1 MASFASFVEISRYN
15 LIPLSVTSLCGCPCH
30 ILSNKTLIPTRR
42 TPKLKLNFV
51 FHGSKSVF
59 RVCPT
64 SIYVNRRLITAVAR
78 AEPESIDESNAEEE
92 VDQGAVLPTTKDSF
106 SELQHKSSQLRKRI
120 VFGLGIGISVGGAVL
135 AGGWIF
141 TVALAAAV
149 FLGAREYFELVRSR
163 GITAGMTPPPRYV
176 SRVCSVICAFM
187 PILTLYFGNID
198 ISVTSAAFVVATA
211 LLMQRG
217 NPRFAQLSSTMFG
230 LFYCGYLPC
239 FWVKLRCG
247 LAAPALNTSKNMGS
261 HSFLF
266 ANLNIG
272 QIYDCN
278 SLYTAFVKILGN
290 DYDCSPTC
298 FTMNFFSTGIGAG
311 WPFLLGGQ
319 AHWTVGLVAT
329 LISFSSIIAADTYAF
344 LGGKAIGKTP
354 LTNISPKKTWEG
366 AIVGLG
372 GCIATSVVLSK
383 ILSWPAS
390 LVSAIA
396 FGFLNFFGS
405 VFGDLTESMIKRD
418 AGVKD
423 SGSLI
428 PGHGGI
434 LDRVDSYIFTGALAY
449 SFVKIL
455 LPLYGV

>member
-1 MASFASFVEISRYN
+1 MASFVEISRYN
-15 LIPLSVTSLCGCPCH
+15 LIPLSFTSLCGCPCRL
-30 ILSNKTLIPTRR
+30 LSYNTMSLSRSPT
-42 TPKLKLNFV
+42 THKLKPNLV
-51 FHGSKSVF
+51 FHGSEPLF
-59 RVCPT
+59 RVRPT
-64 SIYVNRRLITAVAR
+64 SIHVNRRLIPAVAR
-78 AEPESIDESNAEEE
+78 AEPESIEESNANEEFNK
-92 VDQGAVLPTTKDSF
+92 GHVLPEAKDPL
-106 SELQHKSSQLRKRI
+106 SELQDKSSQLRKRI

-135 AGGWIF
+135 AGGWVF
-141 TVALAAAV
+141 TVAMAAAV
-149 FLGAREYFELVRSR
+149 LLGAREYFELVRSS

-176 SRVCSVICAFM
+176 SRVCSVICALM

-198 ISVTSAAFVVATA
+198 ISVTSAAFVVAMA

-247 LAAPALNTSKNMGS
+247 LTAPALNTR
-261 HSFLF
+261 
-266 ANLNIG
+266 
-272 QIYDCN
+272 
-278 SLYTAFVKILGN
+278 V
-290 DYDCSPTC
+290 
-298 FTMNFFSTGIGAG
+298 GAG
-311 WPFLLGGQ
+311 WPYLLGGQ
-319 AHWTVGLVAT
+319 AHWTIGLVAT
-329 LISFSSIIAADTYAF
+329 LISVSSIIAADTYAF
-344 LGGKAIGKTP
+344 LGGKAIGRTP

-390 LVSAIA
+390 LLSAIA
-396 FGFLNFFGS
+396 FGILNFFGS

-434 LDRVDSYIFTGALAY
+434 LDRVDSYMFTGALAY

-455 LPLYGV
+455 IPLYGV